1 MSDFEDDDFLTG
13 NDADSILNA
22 LGQQKADSETDVM
35 ALIDKLEVAFQR
47 ETITPEEVDALTQI
61 IPSEY
66 FKMDEVGTDFDMKNE
81 LGMQLR
87 MVNALRSKVITGT
100 GQLKK
105 EVSISEA
112 KSVLDSCRQTGEVIR
127 KNMESVVNL
136 NRIQALEAA
145 VLATVNG
152 HPEEFKREFLA
163 SLEKQLAF
171 YCRD

>member
-1 MSDFEDDDFLTG
+1 MIDDEDDFLTG
-13 NDADSILNA
+13 DEADDILNA
-22 LGQQKADSETDVM
+22 LGQQRADNDTNLM
-35 ALIDKLEVAFQR
+35 PLIEKLEVAFQR
-47 ETITPEEVDALTQI
+47 ETITPDEVEALIQI

-66 FKMDEVGTDFDMKNE
+66 FQMEEVGTDFDMMQE

-87 MVNALRSKVITGT
+87 MVNALRGKVMTGT
-100 GQLKK
+100 GQLNKK
-105 EVSISEA
+105 VSISEA

-163 SLEKQLAF
+163 SLEKQLAVF
-171 YCRD
+171 CKD